1 MIFPA
6 HFHNYLFC
14 KSRHQLCDSDL
25 IEADATA
32 LFNVQA
38 HILGATISLIWQ
50 IFSVIMLSINS
61 AGHASIYEILANESH
76 PY

>member
-6 HFHNYLFC
+6 HFHTYLFC

-38 HILGATISLIWQ
+38 HILGQ
-50 IFSVIMLSINS
+50 Q
-61 AGHASIYEILANESH
+61 SH
-76 PY
+76 